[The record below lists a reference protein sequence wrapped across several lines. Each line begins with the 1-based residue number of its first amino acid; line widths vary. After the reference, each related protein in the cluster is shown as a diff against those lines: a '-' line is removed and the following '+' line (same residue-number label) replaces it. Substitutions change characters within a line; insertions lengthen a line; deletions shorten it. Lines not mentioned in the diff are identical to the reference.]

1 MSPNKTHE
9 EANIV
14 IMPSKG
20 HIPTVA
26 KVLAVTAVLVGLIA
40 LATGADADAGCGDS
54 DNTFCIAQHPSP
66 TVAAAA
72 EAGGGVYADAGLPFV
87 IPGQLYSI
95 GEVMTDAGVAPPEE
109 WQMIWPGTPD
119 GKRALVSVCLMGG
132 SGSATV
138 RWTEGAADLDPG
150 DSITVY
156 SSFVEIGN
164 ADFACP
170 TPEELAERDVDG
182 YTAAGDGLVHDL
194 VLARTVY
201 GTYTITLDL
210 CD

>member
-1 MSPNKTHE
+1 MS
-9 EANIV
+9 
-14 IMPSKG
+14 MPSKG
-20 HIPTVA
+20 HIPMVV
-26 KVLAVTAVLVGLIA
+26 KVLALTAVLVGLIA
-40 LATGADADAGCGDS
+40 LATGADADAECGG

-87 IPGQLYSI
+87 ILGQLYSI
-95 GEVMTDAGVAPPEE
+95 GEVITDAGVEPPEE

-119 GKRALVSVCLMGG
+119 GKRALVSICVMGG

-138 RWTEGAADLDPG
+138 RWTEGDATLDPG

-164 ADFACP
+164 AGFGYP
-170 TPEELAERDVDG
+170 TPEELVEREVDG
-182 YTAAGDGLVHDL
+182 YAASEDGLVHDL
-194 VLARTVY
+194 VLVRTVY

>member
-1 MSPNKTHE
+1 MV
-9 EANIV
+9 V
-14 IMPSKG
+14 IPLKG
-20 HIPTVA
+20 HIKRAV
-26 KVLAVTAVLVGLIA
+26 KVLALTMAVVGLIA
-40 LATGADADAGCGDS
+40 LATGADADAECGG

-87 IPGQLYSI
+87 IPGQLHST
-95 GEVMTDAGVAPPEE
+95 GEVMTDAGVAPPEK

-119 GKRALVSVCLMGG
+119 GKRALVSVCLVGG

-164 ADFACP
+164 AGFAYP

-194 VLARTVY
+194 VLVRTVY